1 MKQYGIYLLD
11 ADNTLFDFLK
21 AERRAFSKT
30 FESLAGEPCSEELY
44 ACYNRIN
51 ASLWEA
57 LERRE
62 ITKPQLQQ
70 TRFGLFLKK
79 QGLSGDGLTWNETY
93 LDHLSEGNFLFDGAL
108 EVCRALS
115 QKAALYLAT
124 NGITRVQKKRLRDSA
139 IAPYIRGI
147 FVSEEAGAEKP
158 SPLYFDYVMKQL
170 GVRYLI
176 VTNACGGINKSFKP
190 GDLMIITDHI
200 NFSANNSLIGINDD
214 RLGPRFPDMTE
225 AYNRELI
232 HKAQEIADH
241 MGLEYEHGVYIFF
254 PGPCFETA
262 AEIRAFAALGAD
274 AVGMSTVPEVI
285 AANYLGIKV
294 LGISCITNMATGI
307 SKTKHDHAEV
317 LKTADRAS
325 ENLCSWV
332 RELVSRW

>member
-11 ADNTLFDFLK
+11 ADNALFDFLK

-170 GVRYLI
+170 GNPEKKQILMVGDSL
-176 VTNACGGINKSFKP
+176 TSDMAGGIAAGIDTCWYNPQRAPLPSNLKVTWQ
-190 GDLMIITDHI
+190 IH
-200 NFSANNSLIGINDD
+200 SLEQLLPSSME
-214 RLGPRFPDMTE
+214 R
-225 AYNRELI
+225 
-232 HKAQEIADH
+232 
-241 MGLEYEHGVYIFF
+241 
-254 PGPCFETA
+254 
-262 AEIRAFAALGAD
+262 
-274 AVGMSTVPEVI
+274 
-285 AANYLGIKV
+285 
-294 LGISCITNMATGI
+294 
-307 SKTKHDHAEV
+307 
-317 LKTADRAS
+317 
-325 ENLCSWV
+325 
-332 RELVSRW
+332 